1 MECLTPTVS
10 FDIFMDN
17 YFTSFGLFIH
27 LGINKIRATGVL
39 NKNWLHKCTS
49 IGDKQLPKKRNGGT
63 LNSAVQI
70 KQKSSGT

>member
-10 FDIFMDN
+10 FDIFMDS

-39 NKNWLHKCTS
+39 NKNWLHNALDWGQTTT
-49 IGDKQLPKKRNGGT
+49 KKKEWGHFEQR
-63 LNSAVQI
+63 SANQA
-70 KQKSSGT
+70 KK